1 MRVPRRRYDARAD
14 LMSWTML
21 GVGAGLTVG
30 FVLGERLRWRRLCR
44 RPDDLLQAPTGAP
57 PTIAQTVKAVRN
69 ALEQARAFH
78 ALGITVS
85 AQAPGVVEVS
95 GWVDDRATRSQVVR
109 FAHGVPGIREVLDSV
124 LVRGED
130 DISLRNHRP
139 SANPRS

>member
-1 MRVPRRRYDARAD
+1 
-14 LMSWTML
+14 MSWTML

-44 RPDDLLQAPTGAP
+44 RPDDLLQAPTGTP

-109 FAHGVPGIREVLDSV
+109 FAHSVPGIREVLDSV

>member
-1 MRVPRRRYDARAD
+1 MPRRRYDARAD

-57 PTIAQTVKAVRN
+57 PTIAQTVKSVRN

>member
-1 MRVPRRRYDARAD
+1 
-14 LMSWTML
+14 MSWTML

-44 RPDDLLQAPTGAP
+44 RPDDLLQAPTGTP

>member
-1 MRVPRRRYDARAD
+1 MPRRRYDARAD

-44 RPDDLLQAPTGAP
+44 RPDDLPQAPTGAP
-57 PTIAQTVKAVRN
+57 PTIAQTVKSVRN

>member
-1 MRVPRRRYDARAD
+1 MPRRRHDARAN
-14 LMSWTML
+14 LMGWTML

-30 FVLGERLRWRRLCR
+30 FVVGERLRWQRLRR
-44 RPDDLLQAPTGAP
+44 RPDGQPHAPAGAP

-69 ALEQARAFH
+69 ALEQAKAFQ

-109 FAHGVPGIREVLDSV
+109 FAQNVPGIREVLDSV

-139 SANPRS
+139 SANHRS

>member
-1 MRVPRRRYDARAD
+1 MPRRRYDARAD

-30 FVLGERLRWRRLCR
+30 FVLGERLRWRRLSR
-44 RPDDLLQAPTGAP
+44 RPDDLPQAPTGAP
-57 PTIAQTVKAVRN
+57 PTIAQTVKSVRN